1 MLDRIDR
8 CDVAS
13 QHGLPKPTFETPD
26 GEPIFPED
34 EDDAWWLTDVSKRVA
49 SEDKVKAD
57 EDGPATDDEGVD
69 KGEEKEVPD
78 DDPSSDADEVAA
90 SSSNQHVPVVAWSK
104 DS

>member
-1 MLDRIDR
+1 MDR
-8 CDVAS
+8 CDIAS

-49 SEDKVKAD
+49 SEDKTKAD
-57 EDGPATDDEGVD
+57 EDGPATDDDEV
-69 KGEEKEVPD
+69 EQERKEVSD
-78 DDPSSDADEVAA
+78 DDPSSAGEEIAA